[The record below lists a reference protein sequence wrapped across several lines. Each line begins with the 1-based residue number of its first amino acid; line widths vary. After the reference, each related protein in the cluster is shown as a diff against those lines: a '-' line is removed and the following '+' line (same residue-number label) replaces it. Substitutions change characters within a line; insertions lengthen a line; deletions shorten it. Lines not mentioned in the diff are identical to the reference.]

1 MFKYLYFI
9 YICICLIGQRIFV
22 LCQFLFSFWCFH
34 NGKVLTLLFL
44 GNCMKQVSEK
54 MFWNSPRKYF
64 FNMSDCTFL
73 IAYYWLNSWN
83 TRGYLTS
90 KVRTPKLCYIHI
102 YHIIKTRKL
111 FIALNIFQ
119 MVENDPA
126 CVTTHSNNRLW
137 IHWIPR
143 NFHHYLLPSFHH
155 T

>member
-1 MFKYLYFI
+1 MLKHLYFI

-34 NGKVLTLLFL
+34 NSKVLTLLFL

-102 YHIIKTRKL
+102 YHIIKNTKGILILLEYIFPLKSRQVTAAARWKTKYK
-111 FIALNIFQ
+111 ALR
-119 MVENDPA
+119 V
-126 CVTTHSNNRLW
+126 NRLLTPVL
-137 IHWIPR
+137 IHI
-143 NFHHYLLPSFHH
+143 
-155 T
+155 